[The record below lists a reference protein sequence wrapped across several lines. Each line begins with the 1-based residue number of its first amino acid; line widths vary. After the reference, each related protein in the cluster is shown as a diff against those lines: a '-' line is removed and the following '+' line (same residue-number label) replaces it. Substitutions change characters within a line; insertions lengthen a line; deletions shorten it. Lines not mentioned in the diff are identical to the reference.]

1 MTDAAIGE
9 RAECVMLNKG
19 PFILE
24 VVTIWDDVL
33 SRMQAHRIKKSPQQ
47 RALFYLTIDFKVRTY
62 AGKGR
67 AKRCRLKLEGRI
79 LAKKDEL

>member
-1 MTDAAIGE
+1 VETFSLFL
-9 RAECVMLNKG
+9 RS
-19 PFILE
+19 
-24 VVTIWDDVL
+24 L
-33 SRMQAHRIKKSPQQ
+33 SNFVKHSI
-47 RALFYLTIDFKVRTY
+47 FFFRTY